1 MSDAPMTADARAPR
15 RRRLDLP
22 DLGNRFGLLAAWAA
36 VIVAFSV
43 ARPETF
49 ATAENFQAIFGSQAV
64 LLIVTMGLLVALT
77 AGEFDLSIAGV
88 LNMSLVLVGFLNV
101 EQGWPIWLAVLAAL
115 TAGVLIGLFNAFFV
129 IVVGIESI
137 VVTLGSGTLLLGLSL
152 GIKNL
157 AIPGISDGLIDVVR
171 TELFG
176 IQLGFWYGLLLTAL
190 VWYVFRYTPLGRYLF
205 FVGAGR
211 DVARLAGIRV
221 DRIRVGALVA
231 SSGAAALAGVMLAGL
246 LGASDPN
253 AGSAYL
259 LPAFAGAFLGSTAI
273 TPGRF
278 NPWGSF
284 IAVYFL
290 VTGITG
296 LQLMGLSGWIEQVFY
311 GGSLVLAVTF
321 SRLAAKRRRV
331 DTSTT

>member
-1 MSDAPMTADARAPR
+1 MSDAPTTTDVRAPR

-22 DLGNRFGLLAAWAA
+22 DLGNRFGLLAAWAG
-36 VIVAFSV
+36 VIVAFSL
-43 ARPETF
+43 ARPDTF

-88 LNMSLVLVGFLNV
+88 LNMSLVLVGYLNV
-101 EQGWPIWLAVLAAL
+101 EQGWPIGVAVLAAL
-115 TAGVLIGLFNAFFV
+115 AVGVLIGLFNAFFV

-137 VVTLGSGTLLLGLSL
+137 VVTLGTGTLLLGLSL

-157 AIPGISDGLIDVVR
+157 AIPGISDSLIDVVR
-171 TELFG
+171 TELLG

-211 DVARLAGIRV
+211 DVAKLAGIRV
-221 DRIRVGALVA
+221 NRIRVGALVA
-231 SSGAAALAGVMLAGL
+231 SAGAAALGGVMLAGL

-321 SRLAAKRRRV
+321 SRLAAKRQRV
-331 DTSTT
+331 KSTTT